1 MKPHSTHLC
10 FTAFAAALVLVFLAA
25 PAARAFT
32 FDSQSGTNFDG
43 TPKFADPDEAV
54 QNFGQGGSTPGQTG
68 PTFQFGV
75 QRPGQT
81 DNWGNSRNWTNPAFK
96 SPLAAPSGD

>member
-54 QNFGQGGSTPGQTG
+54 QNFGRGGALPGQSG
-68 PTFQFGV
+68 PTFQFGAERSG
-75 QRPGQT
+75 RPS
-81 DNWGNSRNWTNPAFK
+81 DWTNPAMR
-96 SPLAAPSGD
+96 PLGPWSFGNGRD